1 MSSADKW
8 FFGFITIWIILGAG
22 GTDILDGITSLLIDN
37 KCEVEVK

>member
-8 FFGFITIWIILGAG
+8 LFGFITIWIILCAG
-22 GTDILDGITSLLIDN
+22 QPNVLDGITSLLIDN